1 MKKLSILVIA
11 LALVLVAAGCGK
23 KNDESGA
30 SAGNDSGADVVIKV
44 GTDASYAPMESMD
57 KDKIV
62 GFDVDFLDAVMKEAG
77 LSYKLENA
85 GWDPL
90 FIELDKG
97 DKSAYQAGIS
107 AVSITDERKQSY
119 DFSIPYFESTNMILV
134 KEDSPIQNALDLKD
148 KKVAVQG
155 ATTAEELM
163 KGIMGDAN
171 TNLKRFDSNTLA
183 LMELQNNGVDAVVAD
198 SAVVQEYVKNNP
210 DKKFKAITDK
220 TNFVPEYY
228 GIIFPKGSDLKAKLD
243 PAIEKVR
250 ASDEYKEMYKK
261 WIGVEPDTS
270 DLVNQK

>member
-23 KNDESGA
+23 KNNDSNASGA
-30 SAGNDSGADVVIKV
+30 SGGDADVVIKV

-77 LSYKLENA
+77 LKYKLENS

-90 FIELDKG
+90 FVELDKG
-97 DKSAYQAGIS
+97 KKSAYDAGIS
-107 AVSITDERKQSY
+107 AVSITDDRKQSY

-134 KEDSPIQNALDLKD
+134 KEDSPVQTALDLKD

-155 ATTAEELM
+155 GTTAEELM
-163 KGIMGDAN
+163 KGIMGDTN

-183 LMELQNNGVDAVVAD
+183 LMELQSNGVDAVVAD
-198 SAVVQEYVKNNP
+198 FAVVQDYVQKNP
-210 DKKFKAITDK
+210 DKKFKAIADK
-220 TNFVPEYY
+220 TNFTPEYY

-250 ASDEYKEMYKK
+250 AGDEYKEMYKK

-270 DLVNQK
+270 DLVNTK